1 MKFVLKSVVA
11 VGLIAIASPVYAL
24 ELTNSEA
31 TDQNVVIV
39 EDGKETPVVIAAG
52 ETLKDICVNACVI
65 KLADGQEY
73 SMEGNEVALL
83 EDGYIYV
90 DDPSD
95 QQYAA
100 DDSYTDEQ
108 PKEGSDEEAPSDEEM
123 PSEEEAA
130 ADQEEQPEDAPKE

>member
-11 VGLIAIASPVYAL
+11 AGLVAIASPVYAL

-31 TDQNVVIV
+31 TDQQVVIV
-39 EDGKETPVVIAAG
+39 EDGKETAVVIAAG
-52 ETLKDICVNACVI
+52 DTLKGVCENACVI

-100 DDSYTDEQ
+100 DDSYTDDQ
-108 PKEGSDEEAPSDEEM
+108 PQEGSDEEAASEEEAPSDEEVAEQA
-123 PSEEEAA
+123 EET
-130 ADQEEQPEDAPKE
+130 EETPKE